1 MRILVLGGGR
11 FLGRAF
17 VDVARTR
24 GHELTLFNRGRTNPE
39 LHPGVERI
47 LGDRDGGLGALAGR
61 EWDAVMDPS
70 GFFTRVVGASA
81 RALAAAAGSY
91 LFVSSISVYAEPLAR
106 GMDESAPVA
115 KLADPAVEEITGET
129 YGGLK
134 GLCEERVRE
143 AFGNRT
149 LIVRPG
155 LIVGPHDTTD
165 RFPYWPRRLAR
176 GGEVL
181 APGSPDAP
189 TQYIDARD
197 LAAWMLTLLERG
209 VTGTFHATGPAE
221 PITLGETLERIARA
235 VGGSA
240 RLVWVSE
247 EFLKSQNVQPWFEMP
262 LWLHTADQALDTLNL
277 ARALAQGLRLRPL
290 EETACDTLAWERGLT
305 SDTRPP
311 SPALKPERE
320 AELLAVWRT
329 TSREAGRVPVK
340 R

>member
-11 FLGRAF
+11 FLGRSFA
-17 VDVARTR
+17 DAARAR

-39 LHPGVERI
+39 LHVGVERI

-61 EWDAVMDPS
+61 EWDAVVDPS
-70 GFFTRVVGASA
+70 GFFPRVVAASA
-81 RALAAAAGSY
+81 RALAGAAKSY

-106 GMDESAPVA
+106 GMDESARVA
-115 KLADPAVEEITGET
+115 KLADPEGEEITGET

-134 GLCEERVRE
+134 ALCEDRVRE
-143 AFGNRT
+143 AFGDRA

-155 LIVGPHDTTD
+155 LIVGPNDTTD

-197 LAAWMLTLLERG
+197 LSAWMVALLERD

-221 PITLGETLERIARA
+221 SITLGETLDRIARA

-240 RLVWVSE
+240 RLVWMDE
-247 EFLKSQNVQPWFEMP
+247 EFLKLQNVQPWLELP
-262 LWLHTADQALDTLNL
+262 LWLPAADQALGTVSI
-277 ARALAQGLRLRPL
+277 ARALDEGLKFRPL
-290 EETACDTLAWERGLT
+290 EETARDTLAWERGLV

-320 AELLAVWRT
+320 AELLAAWRT
-329 TSREAGRVPVK
+329 RGRSGVH
-340 R
+340 